1 MIWNVKSSFYNC
13 LCEKLLCPEGWKF
26 ASVFL
31 LQLGFI
37 LEIDG
42 RICAL
47 SFLDMIS
54 IKPMCGNHQSRVSL
68 EGLFPTRMGEE
79 WEIRWCSNRISDWSK
94 RSWHGYWPNLLLG
107 LRISKAGWRLSHTE
121 VLQRHNNVSLLMKT
135 SRSTVEG
142 LEKEFYK
149 YFFNQVI
156 YMTVVCLGDGGHGEL
171 WAPGTET
178 RGLPRNWPKGNVWGG
193 SEVILGNTFDLRSV
207 SWDHTHLNISMVQNS
222 SRSFQN
228 HT

>member
-1 MIWNVKSSFYNC
+1 MMIWNVKSSFYNC

-42 RICAL
+42 WIVLCL
-47 SFLDMIS
+47 FWTWSQLNPCVDI
-54 IKPMCGNHQSRVSL
+54 IKV
-68 EGLFPTRMGEE
+68 GLFPTRMGEE
-79 WEIRWCSNRISDWSK
+79 WEIRWCSNRISDWNK
-94 RSWHGYWPNLLLG
+94 RSWHGCRPNLLFG

-142 LEKEFYK
+142 LENEFCK

-156 YMTVVCLGDGGHGEL
+156 YMIVVGLGDGGHGEL
-171 WAPGTET
+171 WAPSTKT
-178 RGLPRNWPKGNVWGG
+178 RGLPRNWPKGNVWGR
-193 SEVILGNTFDLRSV
+193 SEVILGNTFDVRSV
-207 SWDHTHLNISMVQNS
+207 SWDHTHVNISMVQNS

>member
-1 MIWNVKSSFYNC
+1 MMIWNVKSSFYNC
-13 LCEKLLCPEGWKF
+13 FCEKLLCPEGWKF
-26 ASVFL
+26 ACVLIAAWLHF
-31 LQLGFI
+31 G
-37 LEIDG
+37 DWWAD
-42 RICAL
+42 CAL

-54 IKPMCGNHQSRVSL
+54 IKPMCGHHQSRVSL

-79 WEIRWCSNRISDWSK
+79 WEIGWCSNRISDWNK

-107 LRISKAGWRLSHTE
+107 LRISKTGWRLSHTE
-121 VLQRHNNVSLLMKT
+121 ILQRHNKVSLLMKT

-142 LEKEFYK
+142 LENEFCK

-156 YMTVVCLGDGGHGEL
+156 YMIVVCLGDGGHGEL

-178 RGLPRNWPKGNVWGG
+178 RGLPRNWPKGNVWGR